1 MSNKSWALAA
11 ARLVL
16 SFSEFCALSPTVTRG
31 GGFTNTVRVCSLS
44 GTPGAA
50 TSDTILIIVGG
61 ADLVVDEAEGVSDV
75 EGFDSVGA
83 GSETGGSGFTTN
95 GASLAVYEA

>member
-1 MSNKSWALAA
+1 M
-11 ARLVL
+11 
-16 SFSEFCALSPTVTRG
+16 
-31 GGFTNTVRVCSLS
+31 TNTVRVCSLS

-50 TSDTILIIVGG
+50 TSDTILIIVAG
-61 ADLVVDEAEGVSDV
+61 ADLVADRAEGVSDV
-75 EGFDSVGA
+75 EGLASESTGLDSIGA